1 MFASDEF
8 ASVGLNLLFNPSLF
22 LNKFREIEPDKY
34 QFPKFSLPIQRIR
47 TENGEIGNELATT
60 SSYNQ
65 PFLQSKEFF
74 DSLANLWQRT
84 MAHFGGVC
92 DQFALLP
99 PPRLLLSEN
108 PFDDFVAIVED
119 RMRMH
124 QSAGVSVGIVPS
136 KWVSVGL
143 TIAALIAAERRIQKF
158 NATLRIFNEG
168 VLEQFDSLKELL
180 QFERS
185 FVSEFDE
192 FTTPV
197 PSLDE
202 ETMHTTD
209 NLFTLLKMDFVTFVE
224 LFKMQPVFVMLE
236 VDDQVRLVNSLAV
249 SLLGLCERY
258 HSSRW
263 KAETVLKLSN
273 GFCPIFIFYK
283 NEQFFGSAELRKA
296 NLVYCRT
303 MRSFNRVQP
312 TIEEYLLL
320 RAIAMSHSAFDG
332 LSAAARRLLQNE
344 AEHYA
349 DALLR
354 FVQAQHGDAAGAKR
368 YAELLELIEGVFYV
382 ADNQRKLHSIL
393 KAKTI
398 GGGEAKMPKPFS
410 EMCFKG

>member
-1 MFASDEF
+1 
-8 ASVGLNLLFNPSLF
+8 
-22 LNKFREIEPDKY
+22 
-34 QFPKFSLPIQRIR
+34 
-47 TENGEIGNELATT
+47 
-60 SSYNQ
+60 
-65 PFLQSKEFF
+65 
-74 DSLANLWQRT
+74 
-84 MAHFGGVC
+84 
-92 DQFALLP
+92 
-99 PPRLLLSEN
+99 
-108 PFDDFVAIVED
+108 
-119 RMRMH
+119 
-124 QSAGVSVGIVPS
+124 
-136 KWVSVGL
+136 
-143 TIAALIAAERRIQKF
+143 
-158 NATLRIFNEG
+158 
-168 VLEQFDSLKELL
+168 
-180 QFERS
+180 
-185 FVSEFDE
+185 
-192 FTTPV
+192 
-197 PSLDE
+197 
-202 ETMHTTD
+202 MHTTD

-224 LFKMQPVFVMLE
+224 LFKMQPVFVLLE
-236 VDDQVRLVNSLAV
+236 LDDQIRLVNSLAV

-283 NEQFFGSAELRKA
+283 NEEFFGSAELRKA

-332 LSAAARRLLQNE
+332 LSAPARRLLQNE